1 MRLAGDIYSMCY
13 APSIDS
19 KEVEESLLKCKAHLE
34 LVTGVTDLV
43 LTPACDN
50 DNEYLD
56 DVLAK

>member
-1 MRLAGDIYSMCY
+1 MCY

-19 KEVEESLLKCKAHLE
+19 KEVEESLLKCKAHME

-56 DVLAK
+56 GVLAK